1 MKIQFKI
8 QLLFLII
15 VYLFSTKIDFCYAQ
29 FKINYEVSQFF
40 EPLMSIDNHG
50 RTFIAVTSG
59 ADTVRI
65 KDNIFFPK
73 IARNKGFSRKTES
86 FIAIYNDK
94 NQLTD
99 TIHFYG
105 FSIGITISAIFA
117 KNNNFYFILRGPDT
131 IFQDQNLFINPYI
144 NSGRPNYIFHYDLDL
159 KKLNLCKVIGNAF
172 ESAELFVDDNYI
184 YAVCNFGSNAYV
196 DSLVI
201 KSLSNNIHELDI
213 LIIKMN
219 KLDYKLVKTY
229 PVLGYNFNYPVHI
242 TADSNQNI
250 YFCAYVFSPKLIY
263 QSDTLS
269 LVGNGLLVK
278 FSKDGN
284 LDWYRSTNGAFLES
298 IINPDLKV
306 NVIGS
311 YNNLLKIDGE
321 KFENLP
327 LAENGFIV
335 NFNNNGN
342 HESIKAFTGNKK
354 RSFNLIKNDLP
365 NNLIVAGQFDGEID
379 ESANVTKQSKGA
391 KDCFI
396 YLITQDG
403 NVNHSFY
410 FQGDSTEYIVD
421 ISLLDNGHIMVLGYT
436 FSDTLICRKDTLFTN
451 THNKTYFIY
460 EIKADQISSIDN
472 GNIIDSNIISYP
484 SPFRDVI
491 TIDCTKNE
499 NFIPKMCTLL
509 NQSGAIIQTYKFNGP
524 KNTINIEFLPTG
536 LYFLQLN
543 NSKGEIHIIKINKI

>member
-1 MKIQFKI
+1 MNVISKI
-8 QLLFLII
+8 QLLFLFH

-29 FKINYEVSQFF
+29 FKMNYEVSQFF
-40 EPLMSIDNHG
+40 EPLISIDNHG

-73 IARNKGFSRKTES
+73 IARKNGFSRRTES
-86 FIAIYNDK
+86 FIAIYNAK
-94 NQLTD
+94 NELTD
-99 TIHFYG
+99 SIHFYG
-105 FSIGITISAIFA
+105 LSIGIQISAIFDL
-117 KNNNFYFILRGPDT
+117 NNNFYFILRGPDT
-131 IFQDQNLFINPYI
+131 IYQDQNSFINPYI
-144 NSGRPNYIFHYDLDL
+144 NLGGPNYLFHYDQNS

-213 LIIKMN
+213 LILKMN
-219 KLDYKLVKTY
+219 RLDYKLVKTY

-250 YFCAYVFSPKLIY
+250 YFCGYVFSPKLIY

-269 LVGNGLLVK
+269 LVGNGLLMK
-278 FSKDGN
+278 FSKDGT

-298 IINPDLKV
+298 IINPDLNV

-335 NFNNNGN
+335 NYNRNGNLEAIIAFKGTKNRSLNLINNGLQ
-342 HESIKAFTGNKK
+342 NK
-354 RSFNLIKNDLP
+354 
-365 NNLIVAGQFDGEID
+365 LIVAGQFDGKIVEASN
-379 ESANVTKQSKGA
+379 ETKQTKGA

-396 YLITQDG
+396 YLIKYDG
-403 NVNHSFY
+403 SVDHSFY
-410 FQGDSTEYIVD
+410 FQGDSTEYIED
-421 ISLLDNGHIMVLGYT
+421 ISILDNENIMVLGYT
-436 FSDTLICRKDTLFTN
+436 FSDTLVCRKDTLFNNTN
-451 THNKTYFIY
+451 NKIYFIY
-460 EIKADQISSIDN
+460 YN
-472 GNIIDSNIISYP
+472 
-484 SPFRDVI
+484 R
-491 TIDCTKNE
+491 
-499 NFIPKMCTLL
+499 
-509 NQSGAIIQTYKFNGP
+509 
-524 KNTINIEFLPTG
+524 
-536 LYFLQLN
+536 
-543 NSKGEIHIIKINKI
+543 